1 MTARFPQNNRTMNSL
16 YRHALIRIFLAG
28 VCLSLTQLVEAQAPK
43 PPAAPPA
50 TPPATPPG
58 AAPAAPAPAPE
69 ASSTALNAEQ
79 EMEAL
84 YSEAAT
90 AFNQTKYDVAL
101 QKLGVI
107 HQKTSNKEFEKVM
120 FLEGACLYNMEQ
132 FDKAADMLGK
142 FVEKFPT
149 SEQISEAKMA
159 LGRALMK
166 ADGTAEKGIAVLKDV
181 AAKAPTLKAQ
191 AGLEIASY
199 YKKKNELDP
208 ALEILKVVTEG
219 GANSPEAIS
228 AVLMMAEIYVAKSDT
243 ENANAALEKL
253 TSGAASDESV
263 VQINQIRV
271 KIGDEMLE
279 AKRYREALMAYQGV
293 RRRSEILK
301 IQKSRVDKIEQW
313 LTAIGQGRTVFFLG
327 HRLAKDEAESMLKA
341 NKSIVEEIE
350 KMKDFDAVIFYKLAL
365 CFFEMGRQYES
376 ELAFKK
382 IYEDFKEFPD
392 RDRCL
397 FGMIMC
403 NTAVGRTATAYGLC
417 KKYLSDYPDGKNIM
431 EVTNLFGELAY
442 KSGNIKEAV
451 SALQAARGAKGA
463 DKERIDF
470 FLGSIL
476 FEAQQFDDSR
486 TTFMGLVKDF
496 PKSVYRDDCDYRI
509 ALTYFFENKSKEAR
523 KAFRDYIA
531 NNPKGQYVVDAKYR
545 LAFIEYQGANTGQG
559 GNMQE
564 AVDTLETLARDYPND
579 QNIGQVWSLLGDI
592 YGSRSETKKAQ
603 EAYKNAFDKA
613 KTEDVVTY
621 VLDNLTNLLV
631 SDNNWAEVA
640 NVWGTYYSTHKDS
653 PLALKA
659 IYWISRAK
667 QREGKP
673 EDAEKL
679 IAGAVMPHMANPSH
693 DQVEVLLQQLVTL
706 MVPKKHASKR
716 KPAPAPAAAKP
727 AEGDAAKPAETAAG
741 DKPATDKPAADKP
754 AEGKPA
760 EPAPAPAPAAEPAAT
775 GPTFAELEERL
786 KKLLTPEGE
795 GATINGTHAARVLY
809 ARALLARLM
818 KDIPKFENLI
828 SIIPD
833 AAKVEELSPLLLS
846 TLAEMLLKKGDTA
859 KAESYFNRIREAY
872 ADGEFG
878 DKAPVG
884 LGRIQLQAKNYDA
897 ALKLFDEA
905 ISKYPGS
912 SSMLDATIGK
922 ADALFHMKKLPEAE
936 KLYMLLFQT
945 REWRGEPTSIGL
957 YGLGQIEEERKE
969 WMKAVGFYNR
979 LILSQ
984 QKYKS
989 WLAKAYLRC
998 ANCWVQLDK
1007 KEDAVKVLRDMLG
1020 RKDVT
1025 DQPEFQEAQQMLAKI
1040 SG

>member
-1 MTARFPQNNRTMNSL
+1 
-16 YRHALIRIFLAG
+16 
-28 VCLSLTQLVEAQAPK
+28 
-43 PPAAPPA
+43 
-50 TPPATPPG
+50 
-58 AAPAAPAPAPE
+58 
-69 ASSTALNAEQ
+69 
-79 EMEAL
+79 MEAL
-84 YSEAAT
+84 YSEAAS

-107 HQKTSNKEFEKVM
+107 HQKTSNKDFEKVM
-120 FLEGACLYNMEQ
+120 FLEGACLFNMEQ
-132 FDKAADMLGK
+132 FDKAAEILGK
-142 FVEKFPT
+142 FAEKFPN
-149 SEQISEAKMA
+149 SEQINEAKMA
-159 LGRALMK
+159 QGRSLMK
-166 ADGTAEKGIAVLKDV
+166 VEATAEKGITILKEV
-181 AAKAPTLKAQ
+181 ASKAPTLKAQ
-191 AGLEIASY
+191 AGLEIANY
-199 YKKKNELDP
+199 YKKHEQLDQ
-208 ALEILKVVTEG
+208 ALEILKIVTDG
-219 GANSPEAIS
+219 GTSSPETIS

-263 VQINQIRV
+263 VQINSIRI

-279 AKRYREALMAYQGV
+279 GKRYREALMAYQGV
-293 RRRSEILK
+293 RRKSEILR

-313 LTAIGQGRTVFFLG
+313 LAAIAQNRAVFFLG
-327 HRLAKDEAESMLKA
+327 HRLGKEEAEGMQKA
-341 NKSIVEEIE
+341 NKTIVEEIE
-350 KMKDFDAVIFYKLAL
+350 KMKDYDAVIFYKLAL
-365 CFFEMGRQYES
+365 CFFEMGRHYES
-376 ELAFKK
+376 SLAFQK
-382 IYEDFKEFPD
+382 IYDDFKDFPD

-403 NTAVGRTATAYGLC
+403 QTAVGRTVTAYNLC

-451 SALQAARGAKGA
+451 AALQAARGAKGA

-486 TTFMGLVKDF
+486 TTFMGLVKEF
-496 PKSVYRDDCDYRI
+496 PKSVYKDDAEYRI

-523 KAFRDYIA
+523 KAFRDYVA
-531 NNPKGQYVVDAKYR
+531 NNPKGQYLVDAKYR

-564 AVDTLETLARDYPND
+564 SVDILETLVRDYPND

-592 YGSRSETKKAQ
+592 YAARGDSKKAL
-603 EAYKNAFDKA
+603 EAYKNSFDKA
-613 KTEDVVTY
+613 KTEDVITY

-631 SDNNWAEVA
+631 AENNWAEIA
-640 NVWGTYYSTHKDS
+640 NVWGTFYSTHKDS

-667 QREGKP
+667 QRENKS

-679 IAGAVMPHMANPSH
+679 IAGAVMPHMANPTH
-693 DQVEVLLQQLVTL
+693 DQVEVLLQQLVSI
-706 MVPKKHASKR
+706 MAPKKRPVKTPKPAAAPASADA
-716 KPAPAPAAAKP
+716 KPAEGADKKPAAEMAAAADKTAEMKPDAKPAEAAPAPAAA
-727 AEGDAAKPAETAAG
+727 G
-741 DKPATDKPAADKP
+741 
-754 AEGKPA
+754 
-760 EPAPAPAPAAEPAAT
+760 APT
-775 GPTFAELEERL
+775 PTFTELEERL

-795 GATINGTHAARVLY
+795 GAVVNGTHAARVLY

-833 AAKVEELSPLLLS
+833 AAKTEELSPLLLS
-846 TLAEMLLKKGDTA
+846 TLAEMLMKKGDSA

-884 LGRIQLQAKNYDA
+884 LGRIQLQQKNYDA

-905 ISKYPGS
+905 ITKFPGS

-922 ADALFHMKKLPEAE
+922 AEALFRLKKFDQAE
-936 KLYMLLFQT
+936 KLYQLLFQT
-945 REWRGEPTSIGL
+945 REWRGEATAIGL
-957 YGLGQIEEERKE
+957 FGLGQVEEEKKE
-969 WMKAVGFYNR
+969 WNKAAGYYNR

-984 QKYKS
+984 QKYKT
-989 WLAKAYLRC
+989 WLAKAYIRC
-998 ANCWVQLDK
+998 ANCWMELNK
-1007 KEDAVKVLRDMLG
+1007 KEDAVKVLRDMLA

-1025 DQPEFQEAQQMLAKI
+1025 DLPEFQEAQQLLAKI